1 MRMSDAA
8 RHDATEQDNG
18 GLRHTLSLSEVE
30 TALTTAG
37 VPRSHRHIQRL
48 CKSGAFD
55 AQLLPGPSGD
65 EWRIAPHSVA
75 KVIGDL
81 RAINERRRHGATE
94 HATSDHA
101 VADIRP
107 ETEPDTARHDATARA
122 TSQAQE
128 KQEPTATETATTR
141 YVAALERE
149 NDFLRGQIGKKDEQL
164 ADLSTRFG
172 ETQTLLGAL
181 QRMLAPALGQ
191 PDPFT
196 TPAKR
201 EIAEPDLSPQSP

>member
-1 MRMSDAA
+1 MSDAA
-8 RHDATEQDNG
+8 RYGALEHDGDG
-18 GLRHTLSLSEVE
+18 VRHTLSLAEVE
-30 TALTTAG
+30 TALATSG

-81 RAINERRRHGATE
+81 RAIDERRRERGATL
-94 HATSDHA
+94 HDTSHHA

-107 ETEPDTARHDATARA
+107 ENEAGGARHAAPQRA
-122 TSQAQE
+122 TSDAANSQQGAAAE
-128 KQEPTATETATTR
+128 AATTR

-164 ADLSTRFG
+164 TDLSKRFG

-191 PDPFT
+191 PDPFA
-196 TPAKR
+196 TPPKR
-201 EIAEPDLSPQSP
+201 EPAEPDLSPGSP